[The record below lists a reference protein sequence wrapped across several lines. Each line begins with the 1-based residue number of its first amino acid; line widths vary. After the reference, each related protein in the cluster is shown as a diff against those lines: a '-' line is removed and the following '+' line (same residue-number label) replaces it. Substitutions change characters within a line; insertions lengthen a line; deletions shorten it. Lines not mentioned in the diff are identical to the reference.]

1 MGTVPDCGAS
11 NAGDCP
17 RPTISGRVP
26 SRLGNCLP
34 AYRQVSE
41 NRQAAES
48 LPARVPHSSFIAH
61 RSSLRLDGPPPAC
74 PGLAG
79 TDQSAGLASCTSAG
93 QATAPAAVQAAAQTT
108 NTTTA
113 QTTSAATDIATGIAT
128 VATTDKAAGL
138 AAGQATAAATVKAA
152 AKAASLATA
161 QAALPASVPASGAA
175 AAQMPEPATAL
186 TPCPITS
193 PAEGPMVEG
202 TTLCQMWFVA

>member
-1 MGTVPDCGAS
+1 MTEIVGTVPDCGAS

-41 NRQAAES
+41 NRQAAAS
-48 LPARVPHSSFIAH
+48 LAV
-61 RSSLRLDGPPPAC
+61 PPAC
-74 PGLAG
+74 SAIAR

-93 QATAPAAVQAAAQTT
+93 QATAPAAVQAAVQTT

-161 QAALPASVPASGAA
+161 QAALPAPGPASGTTTSLATG
-175 AAQMPEPATAL
+175 QATAL
-186 TPCPITS
+186 TPYPITS